1 MYTGFQHLHSGLAYL
16 LLAAMLL
23 SILVVLVAAMRKSP
37 FTDKIRK
44 VALVGLI
51 SAHLQLI
58 IGLVLYFISP
68 LGFPSLSGEV
78 MKDSLARLY
87 ALEHPLTMIIAI
99 ILITVGYSRA
109 KRMTEDRKKYN
120 SILIFYVLGLL
131 LILLRIPW
139 HAWPK

>member
-23 SILVVLVAAMRKSP
+23 SILVVLIAAMRKSP
-37 FTDKIRK
+37 FTDKLRK
-44 VALVGLI
+44 VALIGLI

-68 LGFPSLSGEV
+68 LGFPRLSGDV

-87 ALEHPLTMIIAI
+87 VLEHPLTMIIAI
-99 ILITVGYSRA
+99 VLITVGYSRS

-120 SILIFYVLGLL
+120 SILVFYVLGLL

-139 HAWPK
+139 NAWPA